1 MCRVG
6 LSTGWCLG
14 EAAAALGAEGRRRR
28 QKAGGAGAGE
38 ERAGGGARR
47 RRRRRR
53 RKGAEKRPPA
63 GDDDWVL
70 NVDDFLV
77 ELRSQLQQ
85 RGLAM
90 NSSDMLRHARRALR
104 QGRWASGLAELI
116 ASIVDEE
123 RGLPRERGEFDQSD

>member
-1 MCRVG
+1 MSV
-6 LSTGWCLG
+6 CLQAG
-14 EAAAALGAEGRRRR
+14 ALGKRRRPSEP
-28 QKAGGAGAGE
+28 KAGGVAKKPAAQALVRSEPAEEPEEDEEEDGE
-38 ERAGGGARR
+38 
-47 RRRRRR
+47 
-53 RKGAEKRPPA
+53 KGAEKRPPA

-123 RGLPRERGEFDQSD
+123 RGLPRERGEIYQSD